1 MRVIQKTT
9 MDRVFNKLY
18 RDLGLEDISEDDV
31 IEWTG
36 EVLEHIGVVSMLEEH
51 VAFIEVTNHKANL
64 PNNLTS
70 IIQVAKNSKYTIS
83 DKGVCINTVLNEI
96 TSEPQS
102 QDSNS
107 TTCNN
112 INFMGFAPVDCSGTI
127 IGDYEVAYYRPFF
140 DLQYEY
146 YNWSNSILF
155 QQYFVPV
162 RLSNKTFFN
171 SIVCEEDPQIYLN
184 SRDEYT
190 ISGNTLKLSF
200 KEGQIALAYYSFPL
214 DPDTGYP
221 MIPDEVS
228 VVEAIVS
235 YITYKYMKR
244 MWYLGREGYAD
255 KYKQAESD
263 YNWYISQAKNKLF
276 GPYGIDDFQD
286 LLEQNKQLIPN
297 LSRYKNFFSGNSYKE
312 LIRYRTK

>member
-31 IEWTG
+31 VEWTG

-51 VAFIEVTNHKANL
+51 VAFIEVNNHKADL
-64 PNNLTS
+64 PTNLTS
-70 IIQVAKNSKYTIS
+70 IIQVAKNSKYNNV
-83 DKGVCINTVLNEI
+83 DKGICVQEVVEVLTNQENDCDNCVDM
-96 TSEPQS
+96 S
-102 QDSNS
+102 QRDF
-107 TTCNN
+107 
-112 INFMGFAPVDCSGTI
+112 IPLDCRGGI
-127 IGDYEVAYYRPFF
+127 LGDYEVAYYRPFF

-190 ISGNTLKLSF
+190 IAGNTLKLSF
-200 KEGQIALAYYSFPL
+200 KEGQIALAYYSLPL
-214 DPDTGYP
+214 DPETGYP

-228 VVEAIVS
+228 VIEAIVS

-244 MWYLGREGYAD
+244 MWYLGREGYTD

-263 YNWYISQAKNKLF
+263 YNWYIAQAKNKLF